1 MVIGLSG
8 VLLQVINKIGRPREA
23 GVRFVN
29 HEYDYRL
36 NWTTRRPVT
45 N

>member
-1 MVIGLSG
+1 MESNLVCNHTSDELDDCE
-8 VLLQVINKIGRPREA
+8 V

-36 NWTTRRPVT
+36 NWMTQCPIA